1 MKIYLSKY
9 WIADHISL
17 VCVEVAVVV
26 ATVVFCIEYR
36 DADIIMIKGLFLL
49 ICAIQASTSVE
60 KIMDWQLKGGLYID
74 HNKFYGCAD
83 IHDYVVGNFR
93 NRCLRFYKVQES
105 KGSLESVIIWK
116 SSYIDSFGH
125 KQSYRGIRTRY
136 SFI

>member
-49 ICAIQASTSVE
+49 ICAIQASTSV
-60 KIMDWQLKGGLYID
+60 
-74 HNKFYGCAD
+74 
-83 IHDYVVGNFR
+83 
-93 NRCLRFYKVQES
+93 
-105 KGSLESVIIWK
+105 
-116 SSYIDSFGH
+116 
-125 KQSYRGIRTRY
+125 
-136 SFI
+136 